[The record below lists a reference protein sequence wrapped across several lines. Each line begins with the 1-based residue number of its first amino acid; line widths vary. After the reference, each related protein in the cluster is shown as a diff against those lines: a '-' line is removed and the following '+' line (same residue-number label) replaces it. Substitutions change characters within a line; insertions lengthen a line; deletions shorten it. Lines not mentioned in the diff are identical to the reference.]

1 MQYQLCRH
9 IRTNGL
15 QCKSPALSEQ
25 DYCFFHDRLYR
36 RHSPYRHTT
45 ATRGYLLPGRDLELT
60 ALEDPESVQ
69 FALSLVIN
77 ALATGQI
84 ETKRATALLYGLQ
97 TASNNAARLRTA
109 AFNPDIVR
117 TTETTPDGLDLAVPG
132 ATYELPILTF
142 DEPDDEPDDED
153 ECEEEE
159 DTSAPSENKPSD
171 LQLAFPEPVPS
182 AGHPDPSPTEEPV
195 NLYD

>member
-15 QCKSPALSEQ
+15 QCKSPSLSEQ
-25 DYCFFHDRLYR
+25 DYCFFHNRLYR

-69 FALSLVIN
+69 LALSLVIN
-77 ALATGQI
+77 ALATGQL

-97 TASNNAARLRTA
+97 TASNNAARLRTV

-117 TTETTPDGLDLAVPG
+117 TTETTPDGLDLALPG
-132 ATYELPILTF
+132 NTYEPPILTF
-142 DEPDDEPDDED
+142 EEPDDED
-153 ECEEEE
+153 ELQE
-159 DTSAPSENKPSD
+159 DSESSARPENESSELHPGFPD
-171 LQLAFPEPVPS
+171 LDQCQKTPPLPRQQ
-182 AGHPDPSPTEEPV
+182 DQI
-195 NLYD
+195 NQYD